1 MLKNSRTFST
11 FTKNAQKHTLNRQ
24 TQLKTYK
31 DTKNKRKLIFTHS
44 YTSYDTMALKNRK
57 RLN

>member
-1 MLKNSRTFST
+1 MLKNLRTFHT

-31 DTKNKRKLIFTHS
+31 DIKNKIKLIFTHS
-44 YTSYDTMALKNRK
+44 FTSYGTMALKNRK

>member
-1 MLKNSRTFST
+1 MLKNLKTFNT

-31 DTKNKRKLIFTHS
+31 DIKNKRKLIFTHS
-44 YTSYDTMALKNRK
+44 FVSYDTMALKN
-57 RLN
+57 